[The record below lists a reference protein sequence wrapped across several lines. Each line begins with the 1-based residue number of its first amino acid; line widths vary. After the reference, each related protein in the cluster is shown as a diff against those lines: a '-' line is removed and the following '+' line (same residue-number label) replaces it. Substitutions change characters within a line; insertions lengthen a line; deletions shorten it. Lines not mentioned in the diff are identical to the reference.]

1 MSSESKAI
9 EAAVLSAADER
20 FRKIAMIVSR
30 VLPQFPDVS
39 DYQIGEVV
47 ERMVHESKLE
57 CQGDPSH
64 MRFAEVRLPR
74 GYK

>member
-1 MSSESKAI
+1 MSSDSRAI
-9 EAAVLSAADER
+9 EAAVLNAVDER

-47 ERMVHESKLE
+47 ERMVREGKLE
-57 CQGDPSH
+57 CQGDPGR

-74 GYK
+74 GLN